1 MHIEEFV
8 KIVGQLQGVV
18 YSLQCENR
26 ELKQSL
32 NIMEEILHSYLP
44 IIEDRDE
51 HKNT

>member
-1 MHIEEFV
+1 MYVEEFA

-18 YSLQCENR
+18 YSLQRENR

-44 IIEDRDE
+44 VIEE
-51 HKNT
+51 KK

>member
-1 MHIEEFV
+1 MHVEEFV

-18 YSLQCENR
+18 YSLQRENR

-44 IIEDRDE
+44 VIEE
-51 HKNT
+51 KK

>member
-1 MHIEEFV
+1 MYVEEFV

-18 YSLQCENR
+18 YSLQRENR

-44 IIEDRDE
+44 VIED
-51 HKNT
+51 KQ